1 MKNKRVFFFFA
12 VILTMSFFMPGCSI
26 EKEKRSLREEGIA
39 YMGAGDY
46 QSAENSFLTALSV
59 TNGIVRDI
67 DIDISYYLGV
77 CEYKQGRYDDAE
89 DTFSAIIGIDDDEE
103 DAWYMRGKVRLT
115 KGDKSAALSDFDRA
129 VELEPSRYVLYQKI
143 YMDLCDAGFEGDA
156 NAYIGKA
163 VSENEKM
170 SDYQHGVFSYYMG
183 DFDEARNYLEKARG
197 KSKDDARL
205 IIYLGRCY
213 DALDDPE
220 YAQTLYQTW
229 LDSNEAD
236 AAMLNEL
243 GLVKLKLSDLPG
255 ALSSFQKG
263 IELDDAGSMQS
274 LRFNE
279 IVTYER
285 MGEFSKAKTGMESY
299 ISAYPADEDAK
310 REYEFLKTR

>member
-1 MKNKRVFFFFA
+1 MKNRAFIYLEIIF
-12 VILTMSFFMPGCSI
+12 LMSFILCGCGES
-26 EKEKRSLREEGIA
+26 EKRSLREQGIA
-39 YMGAGDY
+39 DMGAGDY
-46 QSAENSFLTALSV
+46 QSAENAFIAALSE
-59 TNGIVRDI
+59 TNGIVKKT

-89 DTFSAIIGIDDDEE
+89 DTFSAIIGIDDEQE
-103 DAWYMRGKVRLT
+103 DAYYMRGKVKLT
-115 KGDKSAALSDFDRA
+115 KGDKSGALSDFDRA
-129 VELEPSRYVLYQKI
+129 VELEPSKYALYQKI
-143 YMDLCDAGFEGDA
+143 YMDLYDAGFEGEAGD
-156 NAYIGKA
+156 YIGKA

-183 DFDEARNYLEKARG
+183 DYDEARNYLEKARAD
-197 KSKDDARL
+197 SSDDARL

-213 DALDDPE
+213 AALDDSE

-255 ALSSFQKG
+255 ALAAFQKG
-263 IELDDAGSMQS
+263 IELSDEGSMQS

-285 MGEFSKAKTGMESY
+285 MGEFSKAKNSMASY
-299 ISAYPADEDAK
+299 VSEYPADEAAK